1 MRLPAVAALFGEK
14 ELSRIDAIAYIP
26 LLFTAA
32 IAFFLCVLL
41 AAIKIRNTAK
51 VSFISFLSL
60 LVLAFA
66 CINTVLSPS
75 MTRFALLV
83 LLALALLIP
92 YCVMLAFGK
101 PKEKTAAPAQQAA
114 AATVPKVTVE
124 DMSPSEIKM
133 LETGMNFI
141 QTAADS
147 FSKDDGFQTLLD
159 TVNKAVTEVTSADG
173 GIVLVVDDFED
184 VIAVKSF
191 IGEFP
196 PPYKLPEDL
205 PHKPLRIST
214 SFKYAQF
221 ELRDNIFGEVASAG
235 KPELIIEPLQDK
247 RIFQNGP
254 EDFLKCGSYMFLPL
268 KQGDIV
274 SGLVALSR
282 NPGKSAFNTTEF
294 DWAKTLVDFASTALK
309 IRYRFQEY
317 TDKQELTKESDIALS
332 LQSQLI
338 EKKIPALAGISVG
351 CFIDQTAGVCSDYY
365 HVFPARKYRTSFVLM
380 DVAGK
385 GMNSLLVMVM
395 IRAMLRLI
403 TNTTQSAATI
413 LSWANKGIC
422 SEGNSIDHFASVSL
436 LNYDATKK
444 RFQVATGG
452 SAPVYRYNAQ
462 KEALEKISEQ
472 SAPIGV
478 EKSTAYKDF
487 EFTGASGD
495 IILTFSDGLIEA
507 LNAQG
512 KQYGIDSLAAV
523 IKANSTLSG
532 KDIASRIKED
542 IKKFI
547 GTEKLHDDQTLL
559 VVKIQ

>member
-1 MRLPAVAALFGEK
+1 M
-14 ELSRIDAIAYIP
+14 SQTDAIAYIP
-26 LLFTAA
+26 LLFTAVIA
-32 IAFFLCVLL
+32 IFLCVLL
-41 AAIKIRNTAK
+41 AVIKIRNTAK

-60 LVLAFA
+60 LALAFA
-66 CINTVLSPS
+66 CVNAVL
-75 MTRFALLV
+75 TRGMAMFALWV
-83 LLALALLIP
+83 LGALAALIP
-92 YCVMLAFGK
+92 YCVLLAFGK
-101 PKEKTAAPAQQAA
+101 PRERLKAQQLAPPV
-114 AATVPKVTVE
+114 ATPVVV
-124 DMSPSEIKM
+124 DDLSPSEIKM
-133 LETGMNFI
+133 LETGMDFI
-141 QTAADS
+141 RLAADS
-147 FSKDDGFQTLLD
+147 FDKDNGLQDLLD
-159 TVNKAVTEVTSADG
+159 VINKAASSITGADG
-173 GIVLVVDDFED
+173 GIVLLVDDFED

-191 IGEFP
+191 MGEFP
-196 PPYKLPEDL
+196 PPYKLSDDL

-221 ELRDNIFGEVASAG
+221 ELRDNIFGEVASSG
-235 KPELIIEPLQDK
+235 RPELIIDPSQDK
-247 RIFQNGP
+247 RIYQNGP

-282 NPGKSAFNTTEF
+282 NPGRTAFNTTEF

-317 TDKQELTKESDIALS
+317 IGKQELTKESGIALS

-338 EKKIPALAGISVG
+338 EKKIPTFAGISVG

-365 HVFPARKYRTSFVLM
+365 DVIPARKDRTSFVLM

-385 GMNSLLVMVM
+385 GMNSLLIMVM
-395 IRAMLRLI
+395 LRAMLRLI

-436 LNYDATKK
+436 LNYDATRQ

-452 SAPVYRYNAQ
+452 SVPIYRYSTQ
-462 KEALEKISEQ
+462 KGTFERISEA

-487 EFTGASGD
+487 EFTGSSGD
-495 IILTFSDGLIEA
+495 IILTFSDGLVEA

-512 KQYGIDSLAAV
+512 KQYSVENLAEV
-523 IKANSTLSG
+523 LKTNSALSG
-532 KDIASRIKED
+532 KDIADKVKDD

>member
-1 MRLPAVAALFGEK
+1 MFALW
-14 ELSRIDAIAYIP
+14 
-26 LLFTAA
+26 
-32 IAFFLCVLL
+32 VLGAL
-41 AAIKIRNTAK
+41 AA
-51 VSFISFLSL
+51 
-60 LVLAFA
+60 
-66 CINTVLSPS
+66 
-75 MTRFALLV
+75 
-83 LLALALLIP
+83 LIP
-92 YCVMLAFGK
+92 YCVLLAFGK
-101 PKEKTAAPAQQAA
+101 PRERLKAQQLAPPV
-114 AATVPKVTVE
+114 ATPVVV
-124 DMSPSEIKM
+124 DDLSPSEIKM
-133 LETGMNFI
+133 LETGMDFI
-141 QTAADS
+141 RLAADS
-147 FSKDDGFQTLLD
+147 FDKDNGLQDLLD
-159 TVNKAVTEVTSADG
+159 VINKAASSITGADG
-173 GIVLVVDDFED
+173 GIVLLVDDFED

-191 IGEFP
+191 MGEFP
-196 PPYKLPEDL
+196 PPYKLSDDL

-221 ELRDNIFGEVASAG
+221 ELRDNIFGEVASSG
-235 KPELIIEPLQDK
+235 RPELIIDPSQDK
-247 RIFQNGP
+247 RIYQNGP

-282 NPGKSAFNTTEF
+282 NPGRTAFNTTEF

-317 TDKQELTKESDIALS
+317 IDKQELTKESGIALS

-338 EKKIPALAGISVG
+338 EKKIPTFAGISVG

-365 HVFPARKYRTSFVLM
+365 DVIPARKDRTSFVLM

-385 GMNSLLVMVM
+385 GMNSLLIMVM
-395 IRAMLRLI
+395 LRAMLRLI

-436 LNYDATKK
+436 LNYDATRQ

-452 SAPVYRYNAQ
+452 SVPIYRYSAQ
-462 KEALEKISEQ
+462 KGTFERISEA

-487 EFTGASGD
+487 EFTGSSGD
-495 IILTFSDGLIEA
+495 IILTFSDGLVEA

-512 KQYGIDSLAAV
+512 KQYSVENLAEV
-523 IKANSTLSG
+523 LKANSALSG
-532 KDIASRIKED
+532 KDIADKVKDD

>member
-1 MRLPAVAALFGEK
+1 M
-14 ELSRIDAIAYIP
+14 SQTDAIAYIP
-26 LLFTAA
+26 LLFTAVIA
-32 IAFFLCVLL
+32 IFLCVLL
-41 AAIKIRNTAK
+41 AVIKIRNTAK

-60 LVLAFA
+60 LALAFA
-66 CINTVLSPS
+66 CVNAVL
-75 MTRFALLV
+75 TRGMAMFALWV
-83 LLALALLIP
+83 LGALAALIP
-92 YCVMLAFGK
+92 YCVLLAFGK
-101 PKEKTAAPAQQAA
+101 PRERLKAQQLA
-114 AATVPKVTVE
+114 PPVTTPVVV
-124 DMSPSEIKM
+124 DDLSPSEIKM
-133 LETGMNFI
+133 LETGMDFI
-141 QTAADS
+141 RLAADS
-147 FSKDDGFQTLLD
+147 FDKDNGLQDLLD
-159 TVNKAVTEVTSADG
+159 VINKAASSITGADG
-173 GIVLVVDDFED
+173 GIVLLVDDFED

-191 IGEFP
+191 MGEFP
-196 PPYKLPEDL
+196 PPYKLSDDL

-221 ELRDNIFGEVASAG
+221 ELRDNIFGEVASSG
-235 KPELIIEPLQDK
+235 RPELIIDPSQDK
-247 RIFQNGP
+247 RIYQNGP

-282 NPGKSAFNTTEF
+282 NPGRTAFNTTEF

-317 TDKQELTKESDIALS
+317 IDKQELTKESGIALS

-338 EKKIPALAGISVG
+338 EKKIPTFAGISVG

-365 HVFPARKYRTSFVLM
+365 DVIPARKDRTSFVLM

-385 GMNSLLVMVM
+385 GMNSLLIMVM
-395 IRAMLRLI
+395 LRAMLRLI

-436 LNYDATKK
+436 LNYDATRQ

-452 SAPVYRYNAQ
+452 SVPIYRYSAQ
-462 KEALEKISEQ
+462 KGTFERISEA

-487 EFTGASGD
+487 EFTGSSGD
-495 IILTFSDGLIEA
+495 IILTFSDGLVEA

-512 KQYGIDSLAAV
+512 KQYSVENLAEV
-523 IKANSTLSG
+523 LKANSALSG
-532 KDIASRIKED
+532 KDIADKVKDD

>member
-1 MRLPAVAALFGEK
+1 M
-14 ELSRIDAIAYIP
+14 
-26 LLFTAA
+26 LFTAA

-41 AAIKIRNTAK
+41 AVIKIRNTAN
-51 VSFISFLSL
+51 VSFISFLAL

-75 MTRFALLV
+75 MARFALLV
-83 LLALALLIP
+83 LLSLAALIP

-101 PKEKTAAPAQQAA
+101 PKEKAPAPQQGAAPVA
-114 AATVPKVTVE
+114 PKVVVE
-124 DMSPSEIKM
+124 DMAPSEIKM

-159 TVNKAVTEVTSADG
+159 TVNKAVTEVTGADG

-196 PPYKLPEDL
+196 PPYKLPDDL

-235 KPELIIEPLQDK
+235 KPELIADPSQDK
-247 RIFQNGP
+247 RIYQNEP

-282 NPGKSAFNTTEF
+282 NPCKSAFNATEF

-317 TDKQELTKESDIALS
+317 TDQQELTKESDIALS

-338 EKKIPALAGISVG
+338 EKKVPALAGVSVG

-365 HVFPARKYRTSFVLM
+365 DVIPARKDRTSFVLM

-395 IRAMLRLI
+395 LRAMLRLI

-413 LSWANKGIC
+413 LNWANKGIC

-462 KEALEKISEQ
+462 KGALEKISET

-495 IILTFSDGLIEA
+495 IILTFSDGLVEA

-523 IKANSTLSG
+523 IKASNALSG
-532 KDIASRIKED
+532 KDIANRVKED

-547 GTEKLHDDQTLL
+547 GIEKLHDDQTLL

>member
-1 MRLPAVAALFGEK
+1 M
-14 ELSRIDAIAYIP
+14 SQTDAIAYIP
-26 LLFTAA
+26 LLFTAVIA
-32 IAFFLCVLL
+32 IFLCVLL
-41 AAIKIRNTAK
+41 AVIKIRNTAK

-60 LVLAFA
+60 LALAFA
-66 CINTVLSPS
+66 CVNAVL
-75 MTRFALLV
+75 TRGMAMFALWV
-83 LLALALLIP
+83 LGALAALIP
-92 YCVMLAFGK
+92 YCVLLAFGK
-101 PKEKTAAPAQQAA
+101 PRERLKAQQLAPPV
-114 AATVPKVTVE
+114 ATPVVV
-124 DMSPSEIKM
+124 DDLSPSEIKM
-133 LETGMNFI
+133 LETGMDFI
-141 QTAADS
+141 RLAADS
-147 FSKDDGFQTLLD
+147 FDKDNGLQDLLD
-159 TVNKAVTEVTSADG
+159 VINKAASSITGADG
-173 GIVLVVDDFED
+173 GIVLLVDDFED

-191 IGEFP
+191 MGEFP
-196 PPYKLPEDL
+196 PPYKLSDDL

-221 ELRDNIFGEVASAG
+221 ELRDNIFGEVASSG
-235 KPELIIEPLQDK
+235 RPELIIDPSQDK
-247 RIFQNGP
+247 RIYQNGP

-282 NPGKSAFNTTEF
+282 NPGRTAFNTTEF

-317 TDKQELTKESDIALS
+317 IDKQELTKESGIALS

-338 EKKIPALAGISVG
+338 EKKIPTFAGISVG

-365 HVFPARKYRTSFVLM
+365 DVIPARKDRTSFVLM

-385 GMNSLLVMVM
+385 GMNSLLIMVM
-395 IRAMLRLI
+395 LRAMLRLI

-436 LNYDATKK
+436 LNYDATRQ

-452 SAPVYRYNAQ
+452 SVPIYRYSAQ
-462 KEALEKISEQ
+462 KGTFERISEA

-487 EFTGASGD
+487 EFTGSSGD
-495 IILTFSDGLIEA
+495 IILTFSDGLVEA

-512 KQYGIDSLAAV
+512 KQYSVENLAEV
-523 IKANSTLSG
+523 LKANSALSG
-532 KDIASRIKED
+532 KDIADKVKDD

>member
-1 MRLPAVAALFGEK
+1 M
-14 ELSRIDAIAYIP
+14 SQTDAIAYIP
-26 LLFTAA
+26 LLFTAVIA
-32 IAFFLCVLL
+32 IFLCVLL
-41 AAIKIRNTAK
+41 AVIKIRNTAK

-60 LVLAFA
+60 LALAFA
-66 CINTVLSPS
+66 CVNAVL
-75 MTRFALLV
+75 TRGMAMFALWV
-83 LLALALLIP
+83 LGALAALIP
-92 YCVMLAFGK
+92 YCVLLAFGK
-101 PKEKTAAPAQQAA
+101 PRERLKAQQLAPPV
-114 AATVPKVTVE
+114 ATPVVV
-124 DMSPSEIKM
+124 DDLSPSEIKM
-133 LETGMNFI
+133 LETGMDFI
-141 QTAADS
+141 RLAADS
-147 FSKDDGFQTLLD
+147 FDKDNGLQDLLD
-159 TVNKAVTEVTSADG
+159 VINKAASSITGADG
-173 GIVLVVDDFED
+173 GIVLLVDDFED

-191 IGEFP
+191 MGEFP
-196 PPYKLPEDL
+196 PPYKLSDDL

-221 ELRDNIFGEVASAG
+221 ELRDNIFGEVASSG
-235 KPELIIEPLQDK
+235 RPELIIDPSQDK
-247 RIFQNGP
+247 RIYQNGP

-282 NPGKSAFNTTEF
+282 NPGRTAFNTTEF

-317 TDKQELTKESDIALS
+317 IDKQELTKESGIALS

-338 EKKIPALAGISVG
+338 EKKIPTFAGISVG

-365 HVFPARKYRTSFVLM
+365 DVIPVRKDRTSFVLM

-385 GMNSLLVMVM
+385 GMNSLLIMVM
-395 IRAMLRLI
+395 LRAMLRLI

-436 LNYDATKK
+436 LNYDATRQ

-452 SAPVYRYNAQ
+452 SVPIYRYSAQ
-462 KEALEKISEQ
+462 KGTFERISEA

-487 EFTGASGD
+487 EFTGSSGD
-495 IILTFSDGLIEA
+495 IILTFSDGLVEA

-512 KQYGIDSLAAV
+512 KQYSVENLAEV
-523 IKANSTLSG
+523 LKANSALSG
-532 KDIASRIKED
+532 KDIADKVKDD

>member
-1 MRLPAVAALFGEK
+1 M
-14 ELSRIDAIAYIP
+14 SQTDAIAYIP
-26 LLFTAA
+26 LLFTAVIA
-32 IAFFLCVLL
+32 IFLCVLL
-41 AAIKIRNTAK
+41 AVIKIRNTAK

-60 LVLAFA
+60 LALAFA
-66 CINTVLSPS
+66 CVNAVL
-75 MTRFALLV
+75 TRGMAMFALWV
-83 LLALALLIP
+83 LGALAALIP
-92 YCVMLAFGK
+92 YCVLLAFGK
-101 PKEKTAAPAQQAA
+101 PRERLKAQQLSPPV
-114 AATVPKVTVE
+114 ATPVVV
-124 DMSPSEIKM
+124 DDLSPSEIKM
-133 LETGMNFI
+133 LETGMDFI
-141 QTAADS
+141 RLAADS
-147 FSKDDGFQTLLD
+147 FDKDNGLQDLLD
-159 TVNKAVTEVTSADG
+159 VINKAASSITGADG
-173 GIVLVVDDFED
+173 GIVLLVDDFED

-191 IGEFP
+191 MGEFP
-196 PPYKLPEDL
+196 PPYKLSDDL

-221 ELRDNIFGEVASAG
+221 ELRDNIFGEVASSG
-235 KPELIIEPLQDK
+235 RPELIIDPSQDK
-247 RIFQNGP
+247 RIYQNGP

-282 NPGKSAFNTTEF
+282 NPGRTAFNTTEF

-317 TDKQELTKESDIALS
+317 IDKQELTKESGIALS

-338 EKKIPALAGISVG
+338 EKKIPTFAGISVG

-365 HVFPARKYRTSFVLM
+365 DVIPARKDRTSFVLM

-385 GMNSLLVMVM
+385 GMNSLLIMVM
-395 IRAMLRLI
+395 LRAMLRLI

-436 LNYDATKK
+436 LNYDATRQ

-452 SAPVYRYNAQ
+452 SVPIYRYSAQ
-462 KEALEKISEQ
+462 KGTFERISEA

-487 EFTGASGD
+487 EFTGSSGD
-495 IILTFSDGLIEA
+495 IILTFSDGLVEA

-512 KQYGIDSLAAV
+512 KQYSVENLAEV
-523 IKANSTLSG
+523 LKANSALSG
-532 KDIASRIKED
+532 KDIADKVKDD